1 MERTKKANPDTIRWV
16 KQGGG
21 SLRLNGRIIKPG
33 QRFDARLDDIPEA
46 FRDVIIP
53 LDKLPVEPEDN
64 LAAVPAEYK
73 LKQRGTTTWYD
84 VVNSK
89 GKALNEKAMHRTDA
103 LDLIKV
109 L

>member
-1 MERTKKANPDTIRWV
+1 MERTKKVNPGVIRWV

-33 QRFDARLDDIPEA
+33 QRFNARLDEIPEA
-46 FRDVIIP
+46 FRDVCVP

-73 LKQRGTTTWYD
+73 LKQRGATNWYD

-89 GKALNEKAMHRTDA
+89 GKVLNEKAMHRTDA
-103 LDLIKV
+103 LELIKV